1 MPPSPPDPSFR
12 QIDPSSLPSE
22 ELDTANKPKRRNYAK
37 TRARILTAAYE
48 CFAEHGYANAGIREI
63 AAKAEVAPSLV
74 QRYFGNKIAL
84 FEEALTHA
92 IHVSSLFFRQKE
104 RFGEN
109 MAKLIAA
116 DDDAVLTAIM
126 VLSIADPNAKHVA
139 QRVAKRHVIDPLAEW
154 LGPPDARA
162 RANNLAALL
171 NGFSLQMRHLSS
183 GKISPA
189 SIKWL
194 ARALQDIVD
203 GRE

>member
-1 MPPSPPDPSFR
+1 ME
-12 QIDPSSLPSE
+12 IE
-22 ELDTANKPKRRNYAK
+22 PKRRNYAK
-37 TRARILTAAYE
+37 TRARILAAAYE

-63 AAKAEVAPSLV
+63 AAKADVAPSLV
-74 QRYFGNKIAL
+74 QRYFGNKTAL

-116 DDDAVLTAIM
+116 DDDAVLVAMM
-126 VLSIADPNAKHVA
+126 VLSIADPDAKQVA
-139 QRVAKRHVIDPLAEW
+139 QRIAKRHVIDPLAEW

-162 RANNLAALL
+162 RANNLVALL

-183 GKISPA
+183 GKIPPA

-203 GRE
+203 GPE